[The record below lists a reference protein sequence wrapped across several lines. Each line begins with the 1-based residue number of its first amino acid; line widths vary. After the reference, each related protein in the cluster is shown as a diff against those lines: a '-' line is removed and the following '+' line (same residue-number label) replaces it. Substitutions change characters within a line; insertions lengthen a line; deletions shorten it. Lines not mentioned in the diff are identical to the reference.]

1 MSSIHLRELAAA
13 NQIAYNQMELGFF
26 HASDEPGPSR
36 WRCLGLSSRGPVPMS
51 TFEGLSFSPEKFS
64 GRVRLFPLPNFV
76 LFPHVMQ
83 PLHVFESRYRDL
95 LEDALRDDRLI
106 AMAVL
111 APGWQS
117 DYEGRPPL
125 RPFACLTKVATHH
138 RLDDGTYN
146 VLVLGLHRVR
156 LVRELEPLRSYRE
169 AEVELCEEN
178 DPPEKSAARRV
189 LRGQLR
195 NAFIRVLPLLP
206 DVREQIDQLLGSDVS
221 LGVLTDVL
229 GYMLQ
234 IDLDAK
240 AALLSESDVHRRGKM
255 LLVHLA
261 SIARQSAETGTIRFP
276 PQFSAN

>member
-1 MSSIHLRELAAA
+1 MVKWKVV
-13 NQIAYNQMELGFF
+13 GFF
-26 HASDEPGPSR
+26 FTRLTNPGRTAARVRSP
-36 WRCLGLSSRGPVPMS
+36 LSWERSGMS
-51 TFEGLSFSPEKFS
+51 TFEDMSFLLEKFA
-64 GRVRLFPLPNFV
+64 GKVRLFPLPNLV

-125 RPFACLTKVATHH
+125 RRFACLTRVTTHH

-146 VLVLGLHRVR
+146 VLVLGLRRVR

-169 AEVELCEEN
+169 AEVELCEDY
-178 DPPEKSAARRV
+178 DPPEQAAARRA

-195 NAFIRVLPLLP
+195 NAFIRILPVLP
-206 DVREQIDQLLGSDVS
+206 DAHEQIDQLLGSDIS

-255 LLVHLA
+255 LLAHLA
-261 SIARQSAETGTIRFP
+261 AVAEQPAETGAIPFP